1 MADNPKPMST
11 IGMKNVVIAPVETDT
26 DTETTYGAL
35 VKLAGAIDA
44 SITPQNTEAEVQYAD
59 DGEYDVVYPDPE
71 VEFRLKMADIGL
83 DARAMLFKNTIDGN
97 GVLIKN
103 AMDKPPYFAVGFKS
117 EKADGTYRYVWLYK
131 VRATPMT
138 ENYATK
144 EGETVTRQT
153 GEINFTA
160 VKRTSDGNYQAVA
173 DEGVNGF
180 TAEKAATFLDGVYEP
195 VAAS

>member
-1 MADNPKPMST
+1 MAENKPMST
-11 IGMKNVVIAPVETDT
+11 IGMKNVVIAPVVTDT
-26 DTETTYGAL
+26 DAETTYGEL
-35 VKLAGAIDA
+35 TPLAGAIDA
-44 SITPQNTEAEVQYAD
+44 SITPQNTDAEVQYAD
-59 DGEYDVVYPDPE
+59 DSEYDVVYSDPE

-83 DARAMLFKNTIDGN
+83 DARAMLFKNRIDSN

-103 AMDKPPYFAVGFKS
+103 ATDKPPYFAIGFKS
-117 EKADGTYRYVWLYK
+117 EKADGTFRYVWLYK

-160 VKRTSDGNYQAVA
+160 VKRVSDSNYQAVA

-180 TAEKAATFLDGVYEP
+180 TPEKGATFLQSVYEP
-195 VAAS
+195 QAAS

>member
-1 MADNPKPMST
+1 MAENKPMST
-11 IGMKNVVIAPVETDT
+11 IGMKNVVIAPVESDT
-26 DTETTYGAL
+26 DEGTTYGAL
-35 VKLAGAIDA
+35 VSLAGAIDA
-44 SITPQNTEAEVQYAD
+44 SITPQNTDAEVQYAD
-59 DGEYDVVYPDPE
+59 DSEYDVVYSDPE

-83 DARAMLFKNTIDGN
+83 DARAMLFKNTIDAN

-103 AMDKPPYFAVGFKS
+103 AMDKPPYFAIGFKS
-117 EKADGTYRYVWLYK
+117 EKADGTFRYVWLYK

-160 VKRTSDGNYQAVA
+160 VKRVSDSNYQAVA

-180 TAEKAATFLDGVYEP
+180 TPEKGAEFLKSVYEP
-195 VAAS
+195 QAAS